1 MKGFVEDYIDLR
13 VPREG
18 DIRTTI
24 SEIEYFSELVAGSII
39 VPIGLKTDLGSIP
52 KVLQGIFP
60 KDGKATLAYILH
72 DYLYKVG
79 KYDRHMCDAILE
91 EAMETLNV
99 DYLTRKAVR
108 SGLYL
113 GGWVA
118 WNEHRKNDVEH
129 EEATYN

>member
-18 DIRTTI
+18 VIRTTI
-24 SEIEYFSELVAGSII
+24 SEIEYFSELVEGSIV
-39 VPIGLKTDLGSIP
+39 VPVGLKTDLGSIP
-52 KVLQGIFP
+52 VVLQSIFP
-60 KDGKATLAYILH
+60 KDGKAVLAYILH
-72 DYLYKVG
+72 DYLYKIG
-79 KYDRHMCDAILE
+79 KYDRHTCDAILD

-99 DYLTRKAVR
+99 GLLTRKSVR

-118 WNEHRKNDVEH
+118 WNGHRKNDIEP
-129 EEATYN
+129 EEATY